1 MGDRPR
7 SHLRLTGD
15 ADSQWEISR
24 MLKAGRCSQH
34 NNKQDLGVNL
44 GEADG
49 WARAAAESG
58 QLGTPPPAI

>member
-1 MGDRPR
+1 
-7 SHLRLTGD
+7 
-15 ADSQWEISR
+15 
-24 MLKAGRCSQH
+24 MLNAGRCSQH

-58 QLGTPPPAI
+58 HPAARHLNLGVAR